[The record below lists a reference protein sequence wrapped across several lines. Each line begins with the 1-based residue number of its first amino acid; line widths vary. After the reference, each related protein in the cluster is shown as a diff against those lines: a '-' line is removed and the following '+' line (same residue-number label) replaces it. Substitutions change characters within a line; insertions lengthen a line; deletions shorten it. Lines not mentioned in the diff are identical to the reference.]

1 MFFFLSFFFFFN
13 LIYCRRGKPE
23 FSFLF
28 FLSLLDENDVGRGKC
43 IVVDRNFRIEMEAF
57 FRVIFFFF
65 VIFTLKAY
73 YTCIVAYFSNVFLYK
88 RISRSRIFRRYKK
101 CGMD

>member
-43 IVVDRNFRIEMEAF
+43 IVVDRNFRIEMKAF
-57 FRVIFFFF
+57 FRVIFFFCNF
-65 VIFTLKAY
+65 YIKGLLY
-73 YTCIVAYFSNVFLYK
+73 MYRRVFLEC
-88 RISRSRIFRRYKK
+88 ISV
-101 CGMD
+101 

>member
-1 MFFFLSFFFFFN
+1 M
-13 LIYCRRGKPE
+13 GKPE

-57 FRVIFFFF
+57 FRVIFFFCNSITIL
-65 VIFTLKAY
+65 VKVNICIQYLIFK
-73 YTCIVAYFSNVFLYK
+73 SNMRK
-88 RISRSRIFRRYKK
+88 N
-101 CGMD
+101 